1 MRHLSVHLPI
11 AFIIL
16 LAFILVTAVSSVCL
30 AAKFELDR
38 KKFVQWKKQADSGFS
53 TPDFPGKPDF
63 DRILDEAHTSSEDI
77 PMLATENRN
86 RKRRRHFGTAGNRHR
101 LLRRAADVIKRHFRS
116 KPGADFD
123 FRSLPPS
130 PFMTRRFS
138 LDSIVDLRVRGH
150 VTGLQVKRAAHEKSL
165 RYQVGDFR
173 RKSKRPGSNFFVDF
187 LRTGCY

>member
-1 MRHLSVHLPI
+1 MHHLSVHLPM

-16 LAFILVTAVSSVCL
+16 LAFILVSALSAICL

-38 KKFVQWKKQADSGFS
+38 KKFVKWKKQTNSGFS
-53 TPDFPGKPDF
+53 TPDIPDKMGL
-63 DRILDEAHTSSEDI
+63 DPILDDVHTSSEDI
-77 PMLATENRN
+77 PMLATDN
-86 RKRRRHFGTAGNRHR
+86 RKRKRRRRHFGAGNRHR
-101 LLRRAADVIKRHFRS
+101 LLLRAADVIKRHFRS
-116 KPGADFD
+116 KNGANFRQNG

-138 LDSIVDLRVRGH
+138 LDSIADLQVRDL

-173 RKSKRPGSNFFVDF
+173 RKSKRPGKF
-187 LRTGCY
+187 LRIFCNTR